1 MIIDRVRDIEEFMQ
15 LYFSRPMP
23 NQYDIDFLLNNPNLF
38 CFYDEKDNFLRGF
51 ITIQKEEFEELENKK
66 VLTLSGT
73 SIRKNMPDNIMAII
87 KVCEAFNED
96 IYSYTPLKHAKLVLK
111 KAGFKKITN
120 DLFVRYK
127 NGK

>member
-23 NQYDIDFLLNNPNLF
+23 NQYDIDFLLENPNLF
-38 CFYDEKDNFLRGF
+38 CFYDEEKGFLRGF
-51 ITIQKEEFEELENKK
+51 ITIQKEEFEELGNKK

-73 SIRKNMPDNIMAII
+73 SVKKNMPDNIRAII

-111 KAGFKKITN
+111 KAGFKKIKEN
-120 DLFVRYK
+120 IYMRGK
-127 NGK
+127 NG